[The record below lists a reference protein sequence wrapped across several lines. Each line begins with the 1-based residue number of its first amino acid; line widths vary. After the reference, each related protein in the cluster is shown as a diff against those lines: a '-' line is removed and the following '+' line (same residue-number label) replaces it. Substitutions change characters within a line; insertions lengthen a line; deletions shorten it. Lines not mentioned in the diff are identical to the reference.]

1 MLQLTLIVFFLT
13 FTEYF
18 LPLFYSF
25 RKIRRLL
32 FLCPSWHHPFLFC
45 SLDVPF
51 LPHQTKPWLN
61 FQGFFTPFWL
71 SVPFLISCKDF
82 DSYLCS
88 VHEEWIA
95 HYFFQTSFLMPSSI
109 LCLVMWIFNEE
120 QFVPHCLLSIT
131 LQIYDDS
138 NYLWLGYWYIDTNAC
153 HTKLPL
159 SYLCCTPP
167 PPFFCVCLLSLVLYW
182 NYKAFGAWNTFSM

>member
-1 MLQLTLIVFFLT
+1 MLSNTQTFDLHYLCLQNYIATLDNLH
-13 FTEYF
+13 Y
-18 LPLFYSF
+18 Y
-25 RKIRRLL
+25 LL
-32 FLCPSWHHPFLFC
+32 LRWLCC
-45 SLDVPF
+45 SLECSF
-51 LPHQTKPWLN
+51 FATSTKTLFSFPGL
-61 FQGFFTPFWL
+61 FSPFWL

-88 VHEEWIA
+88 VHEALIV

-131 LQIYDDS
+131 FQKYDS
-138 NYLWLGYWYIDTNAC
+138 NYPWLGYWYIDTNAC

-159 SYLCCTPP
+159 SHLCCTPL

-182 NYKAFGAWNTFSM
+182 NYKAFGAWNTFCI